1 MAASVNASAGS
12 KRSRLRHHYAV
23 IRDTAQH
30 TLEQC
35 SAWDAERDALIA
47 MMEEDL
53 FLSALVKVMLKEE
66 RSWNTIF
73 SFCEG
78 VIL

>member
-1 MAASVNASAGS
+1 
-12 KRSRLRHHYAV
+12 
-23 IRDTAQH
+23 
-30 TLEQC
+30 
-35 SAWDAERDALIA
+35 

-73 SFCEG
+73 SFCKD